1 MHMQERLQGGGRKP
15 RDFLSVVFI
24 FFVKEQKRSFVE
36 NEVVGGYFRTMKKL
50 FRFCVCC
57 S

>member
-1 MHMQERLQGGGRKP
+1 MQERLQGGGRKL

-24 FFVKEQKRSFVE
+24 LFVKEQKRSFVE
-36 NEVVGGYFRTMKKL
+36 NEVVGGCFRTMKKL